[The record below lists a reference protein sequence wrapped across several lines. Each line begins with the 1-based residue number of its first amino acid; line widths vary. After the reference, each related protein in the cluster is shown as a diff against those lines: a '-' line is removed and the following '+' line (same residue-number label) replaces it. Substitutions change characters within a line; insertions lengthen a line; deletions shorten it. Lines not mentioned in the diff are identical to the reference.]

1 MLKLLILTQYYPP
14 EVGAPQN
21 RLASLVRNLKA
32 RGAEVEVLTAT
43 PNYPALRVMRG
54 YKNQLRRTTEH
65 VEGVS
70 VHRVPILL
78 PTTKN
83 TLTRLI
89 TYFSFCLSVL
99 IFSKRADKFDFIL
112 CESPPLF
119 LGVPGLLLC
128 RRYKSKLVFNVSDLW
143 PESVKAL
150 GVIKNS
156 ILLDAAYK
164 LEKFIYERSTSIL
177 GQTESICRDIK
188 ARFPATNP
196 VFFPNGVDTSQFSDF
211 AIKDGSAVN
220 LRLGDKVTFFYAG
233 VLGHAQ
239 GLEVI
244 IKAREHLRSAENE
257 VYQRSAFVIFGDGAE
272 KGALQALNENS
283 GTDVIFVDSIP
294 RAQLLATLATLH
306 VGIVP
311 LRQNAL
317 FEGAIPSKIFDSLA
331 LGKPILLAVDGEAKA
346 KFIDQVQCGI
356 FVRPEDHVALAAAV
370 KRLTNNESLRNELGQ
385 NGKRMVTQHYDRG
398 EIALN
403 IKSHLESLE

>member
-1 MLKLLILTQYYPP
+1 MLKVLILSQYYPP

-21 RLASLVRNLKA
+21 RLASLVMNLKA
-32 RGAEVEVLTAT
+32 QGAEVEVLTAT
-43 PNYPALRVMRG
+43 PNYPALTVMRG
-54 YKNQLRRTTEH
+54 YKNQLRRTTEDL
-65 VEGVS
+65 EGVS

-78 PTTKN
+78 PKTKN

-99 IFSKRADKFDFIL
+99 IFTKRTDKFDFIL

-119 LGVPGLLLC
+119 LGIPGLLLC

-150 GVIKNS
+150 GVITNP
-156 ILLDAAYK
+156 ILLEAAYA
-164 LEKFIYERSTSIL
+164 LEKFIYERSISIL

-188 ARFPATNP
+188 ARFPAANP
-196 VFFPNGVDTSQFSDF
+196 VFFPNGVDTSQFSDS

-220 LRLGDKVTFFYAG
+220 LRIGDKVTFFYAG
-233 VLGHAQ
+233 ILGHAQ

-257 VYQRSAFVIFGDGAE
+257 VYQGSAFVIFGDGPE

-331 LGKPILLAVDGEAKA
+331 LGKPVLLGVDGEAKA
-346 KFIDQVQCGI
+346 KFIDQVQCGMY
-356 FVRPEDHVALAAAV
+356 VRPEDHVALAAAV

-385 NGKRMVTQHYDRG
+385 NGKLMVAQQYDRG

-403 IKSHLESLE
+403 IKSHLESLK